1 MTKDLYVLGNLTI
14 DDTNSFPWMC
24 SVPLIKLDHKDHI
37 SLQLL
42 QDIHL
47 NFILS
52 KNTLIKMTLYK
63 INVSQ
68 ISEFSNRRHQIFE
81 NKNYSDEYIALLGF
95 NRIKDFTYVINP
107 KEKTQYFD
115 DISLTLSYTEN
126 QKIPKGKYYIDCP
139 YITISKNS
147 T

>member
-81 NKNYSDEYIALLGF
+81 NKNYILEALTKL
-95 NRIKDFTYVINP
+95 NIK
-107 KEKTQYFD
+107 KE
-115 DISLTLSYTEN
+115 TER
-126 QKIPKGKYYIDCP
+126 KRE
-139 YITISKNS
+139 TERER
-147 T
+147 